1 MNIMGAAE
9 WISYLRAASLFLLK
23 TLFYYAGRW
32 YNRQVVLCKAVMY
45 DRLFQKL
52 GTEYER

>member
-1 MNIMGAAE
+1 MNIRGAAE
-9 WISYLRAASLFLLK
+9 WISYLRAALLFLLK

-32 YNRQVVLCKAVMY
+32 YNRQVVLCKAV

-52 GTEYER
+52 GTRYER